1 MRRDENPVRP
11 NLARMNTVLQDLAA
25 LLELQRLDLDNLELR
40 KTLQGIPENI
50 EETRRNVAHIG
61 EILEKERQ
69 RVTDAE
75 VWRRERE
82 RDVAIQGELLGK
94 SKAKLQAARN
104 EKENKAAQREIDTIR
119 RTIQER
125 EKEVLQV
132 MEVIEQCRVAI
143 AEHSDEFA
151 QLEVHLKAVEDE
163 GRVRMA
169 EVEQRIGE
177 TSALRAE
184 LAGRV
189 PAPLLKQYERLH
201 NRIGIAVVEAA
212 DGKCTGCHMNLPP
225 QQYNELM
232 RGDKLFTCPA
242 CVRILVYRKPASEE
256 PEAGGAGAA
265 G

>member
-1 MRRDENPVRP
+1 MR
-11 NLARMNTVLQDLAA
+11 TVLQDLAA
-25 LLELQRLDLDNLELR
+25 LLELQKLDLDNLELR

-69 RVTDAE
+69 RVADAE
-75 VWRRERE
+75 AWRRERE
-82 RDVAIQGELLGK
+82 RDVAIQGEMLGK

-104 EKENKAAQREIDTIR
+104 EKESKAAQREIDTIR
-119 RTIQER
+119 RTIQDR

-132 MEVIEQCRVAI
+132 MEAIEQYRVAI
-143 AEHSDEFA
+143 EEHSREFA
-151 QLEVHLKAVEDE
+151 ELEKHLTAVEDE
-163 GRVRMA
+163 GRVKMG
-169 EVEQRIGE
+169 EVELKIGE
-177 TSALRAE
+177 TGARRAD
-184 LAGRV
+184 LAGKV
-189 PAPLLKQYERLH
+189 PPPLLRQYERLH
-201 NRIGIAVVEAA
+201 NRIGVAVVEAA

-232 RGDKLFTCPA
+232 RGDKMFTCPA
-242 CVRILVYRKPASEE
+242 CVRILVYRRPPEDASA

>member
-1 MRRDENPVRP
+1 M
-11 NLARMNTVLQDLAA
+11 LQDLAA
-25 LLELQRLDLDNLELR
+25 LEELQKLDVDNLELR

-61 EILEKERQ
+61 ELLEKERL
-69 RVTDAE
+69 RLAE
-75 VWRRERE
+75 AEAWRAERE
-82 RDVAIQGELLGK
+82 RDVSFQNEMLGK

-119 RTIQER
+119 RTIQDR

-132 MEVIEQCRVAI
+132 MEAIEQYRVAI
-143 AEHSDEFA
+143 ADHTREFGE
-151 QLEVHLKAVEDE
+151 LEEHLKGAEDD

-169 EVEQRIGE
+169 EVETKIGE
-177 TSALRAE
+177 TSSRRAE

-189 PAPLLKQYERLH
+189 PQALLRQYERLH
-201 NRIGIAVVEAA
+201 NRIGVAVVEAK
-212 DGKCTGCHMNLPP
+212 DGRCTGCNMSLPP

-242 CVRILVYRKPASEE
+242 CVRILVYKKPPQEE
-256 PEAGGAGAA
+256 PEGAA
-265 G
+265 V

>member
-1 MRRDENPVRP
+1 VI
-11 NLARMNTVLQDLAA
+11 QDLAA

-75 VWRRERE
+75 AFRRERE
-82 RDVAIQGELLGK
+82 RDVEIQNELLSK
-94 SKAKLQAARN
+94 SKAKLQTARN

-132 MEVIEQCRVAI
+132 MEAIEQYRVAI
-143 AEHSDEFA
+143 ADHSREFA
-151 QLEVHLKAVEDE
+151 ELEVHLKAVEDE
-163 GRVRMA
+163 GRVKMA
-169 EVEQRIGE
+169 EVEQKIGE
-177 TSALRAE
+177 TGAQRAE
-184 LAGRV
+184 LASHV
-189 PAPLLKQYERLH
+189 SPPLLRQYERLH
-201 NRIGIAVVEAA
+201 KRIGVAVVEAA
-212 DGKCTGCHMNLPP
+212 GGKCTGCHMNLPP

-242 CVRILVYRKPASEE
+242 CVRILVYKKSASEE
-256 PEAGGAGAA
+256 PQPESNSAGVPG
-265 G
+265 

>member
-1 MRRDENPVRP
+1 M
-11 NLARMNTVLQDLAA
+11 LQDLVA

-40 KTLQGIPENI
+40 KTLQGIPESI

-69 RVTDAE
+69 RVADSDA
-75 VWRRERE
+75 WRRERE
-82 RDVAIQGELLGK
+82 RDVEIQNELLSK

-119 RTIQER
+119 RTIQDR

-132 MEVIEQCRVAI
+132 MEAIEQYRVAI
-143 AEHSDEFA
+143 SDHSTEFA
-151 QLEVHLKAVEDE
+151 ELEAHLRAAEEE

-169 EVEQRIGE
+169 EVEGKIGE
-177 TSALRAE
+177 TGARRTE
-184 LAGRV
+184 LASRV
-189 PAPLLKQYERLH
+189 PAPLLRQYERLH
-201 NRIGIAVVEAA
+201 KRIGVAVVEAA

-225 QQYNELM
+225 QQYNELI

-242 CVRILVYRKPASEE
+242 CVRILVYRKPRSEE
-256 PEAGGAGAA
+256 PEAGADGADVA

>member
-1 MRRDENPVRP
+1 MS
-11 NLARMNTVLQDLAA
+11 TVLQDLAA
-25 LLELQRLDLDNLELR
+25 LLELQKLDIDNLELR

-69 RVTDAE
+69 RVADSDA
-75 VWRRERE
+75 WRRERE
-82 RDVAIQGELLGK
+82 RDVEIQNELLGK

-119 RTIQER
+119 HTIQER

-132 MEVIEQCRVAI
+132 MDAIEQYRVAI
-143 AEHSDEFA
+143 EEHSREFTE
-151 QLEVHLKAVEDE
+151 LEVHLKAVEDE
-163 GRVRMA
+163 GRVKMA
-169 EVEQRIGE
+169 EVEKKIGE
-177 TSALRAE
+177 TGAKRTE
-184 LAGRV
+184 LASHV
-189 PAPLLKQYERLH
+189 SAPLLRQYERLH
-201 NRIGIAVVEAA
+201 QRIGVAVVEAA

-242 CVRILVYRKPASEE
+242 CVRILVYKKPGPDTSV
-256 PEAGGAGAA
+256 GAA

>member
-1 MRRDENPVRP
+1 MS
-11 NLARMNTVLQDLAA
+11 TVLQDLAA
-25 LLELQRLDLDNLELR
+25 LLELQKLDLENLELR

-69 RVTDAE
+69 RVADAE
-75 VWRRERE
+75 AWRRERE
-82 RDVAIQGELLGK
+82 RDVVIQNELLGR

-119 RTIQER
+119 RNIQDR

-132 MEVIEQCRVAI
+132 MEAIEQYRVAI
-143 AEHSDEFA
+143 ADHSREFA
-151 QLEVHLKAVEDE
+151 ELEAHLKAVEDE
-163 GRVRMA
+163 GRVKMA

-177 TSALRAE
+177 TSAKRAE
-184 LAGRV
+184 LASRV
-189 PAPLLKQYERLH
+189 SAPLLRQYERLH
-201 NRIGIAVVEAA
+201 KRIGVAVVEAA
-212 DGKCTGCHMNLPP
+212 GGKCTGCHMNLPP

-242 CVRILVYRKPASEE
+242 CVRILVYRTPAEATR
-256 PEAGGAGAA
+256 PEANGAETA

>member
-1 MRRDENPVRP
+1 MR
-11 NLARMNTVLQDLAA
+11 TVLQDLAA
-25 LLELQRLDLDNLELR
+25 LEELQKLDLDNFELR

-61 EILEKERQ
+61 ELLEKERL
-69 RVTDAE
+69 RLEEAE
-75 VWRRERE
+75 AWRAERE
-82 RDVAIQGELLGK
+82 RDVTFQNELLGK

-119 RTIQER
+119 RTIQDR

-132 MEVIEQCRVAI
+132 MEAIEQYRVAI
-143 AEHSDEFA
+143 EDHSKEFA
-151 QLEVHLKAVEDE
+151 ELEKHLAVAEEE

-169 EVEQRIGE
+169 EVETKIGE
-177 TSALRAE
+177 TSARRAE

-189 PAPLLKQYERLH
+189 SPPLLRQYERLH
-201 NRIGIAVVEAA
+201 NRIGLAVVEAK
-212 DGKCTGCHMNLPP
+212 GGRCTGCNMALPP

-242 CVRILVYRKPASEE
+242 CVRILVYRKPPQEDLE
-256 PEAGGAGAA
+256 
-265 G
+265 

>member
-1 MRRDENPVRP
+1 MS
-11 NLARMNTVLQDLAA
+11 TVLQDLAA

-40 KTLQGIPENI
+40 KTFQGIPESI

-75 VWRRERE
+75 AWRRERE
-82 RDVAIQGELLGK
+82 RDVEIQNELLGK

-119 RTIQER
+119 RTIQDR

-132 MEVIEQCRVAI
+132 MEAIEQYRVAI
-143 AEHSDEFA
+143 SDHSLEFA
-151 QLEVHLKAVEDE
+151 ELEAHLKAAEEE

-169 EVEQRIGE
+169 DVERKIGE
-177 TSALRAE
+177 TGARRAE
-184 LAGRV
+184 LASHV
-189 PAPLLKQYERLH
+189 SSPLLRQYERLH
-201 NRIGIAVVEAA
+201 KRIGVAVVEAA

-232 RGDKLFTCPA
+232 RGDKLFTCPQ
-242 CVRILVYRKPASEE
+242 CVRILVYKKATTEE
-256 PEAGGAGAA
+256 PRPDANGADAA